1 MMVYV
6 WLGILV
12 AAVVLE
18 LATAQIVSIWFAI
31 GALAAFIAA
40 LVGVEQLWIQIVI
53 FVMIS
58 AIAVAVTR
66 PLVKK
71 MINKKAEPTNAD
83 MVIGK
88 TGIVTEKIDNLAP
101 SGLVKVNGTVW
112 TARTADDSVIEEN
125 EKVIIKEISG
135 VKLLVT
141 SPSLPESAEPVGK
154 EFSSRAPT
162 SWKAWHKSAPWSLTR
177 LAPLPRA
184 ASGWWQSVRIP
195 TLPFTSQKR
204 SFWSWPPW

>member
-6 WLGILV
+6 WLGVLA
-12 AAVVLE
+12 AAVILE
-18 LATAQIVSIWFAI
+18 LATTQMVSIWFAI

-40 LVGVEQLWIQIVI
+40 LAGVEQLWIQIII
-53 FVMIS
+53 FVVVS
-58 AIAVAVTR
+58 AIAVAITR

-112 TARTADDSVIEEN
+112 TARSLDDSVIEEN
-125 EKVIIKEISG
+125 EKVIIKEIRG
-135 VKLLVT
+135 VKLLVI
-141 SPSLPESAEPVGK
+141 K
-154 EFSSRAPT
+154 EN
-162 SWKAWHKSAPWSLTR
+162 
-177 LAPLPRA
+177 
-184 ASGWWQSVRIP
+184 
-195 TLPFTSQKR
+195 
-204 SFWSWPPW
+204 